1 MALSKPV
8 GDCTVAAHRLPALQ
22 EEIFPQNISRIIH
35 PTSVDCIILYFNL
48 KAASKANFKLF
59 FFNFPLL
66 EYIIILIYVILEF
79 STTIQWI
86 LTLTF
91 F

>member
-35 PTSVDCIILYFNL
+35 PTSVDCIILYFHL
-48 KAASKANFKLF
+48 KAASKANFKL

>member
-59 FFNFPLL
+59 F
-66 EYIIILIYVILEF
+66 
-79 STTIQWI
+79 
-86 LTLTF
+86 
-91 F
+91 